1 MYLMEAI
8 TDNKE
13 SICKLTKDIH
23 YKVNNWHGMGHFSRY
38 MFLGNLKLL
47 EVSFSA
53 SKPLN

>member
-13 SICKLTKDIH
+13 SICRLTKGIH
-23 YKVNNWHGMGHFSRY
+23 YKVNNWHDMGHFSSY

-53 SKPLN
+53 SEPLN

>member
-1 MYLMEAI
+1 MEAI

-13 SICKLTKDIH
+13 SICKLTKGIH
-23 YKVNNWHGMGHFSRY
+23 YKVNNWHGMGHFSSY

-53 SKPLN
+53 SEPLN